1 MAWLRERHRKDGSVY
16 FQVAWRL
23 ADGSIT
29 SDSYTSRA
37 EAERTRKL
45 VEAVGGDQ
53 ALEILGISRSDRA
66 RPGDITLTEWLHE
79 YVDHY
84 LPGRD
89 EGTLAK
95 YRAYIR
101 NDIDPV
107 LGTKRLADLD
117 RKDLS
122 LWLQW
127 LADYGSMTR
136 SGERVPASPKTIA
149 NKYGF
154 LTSALAAA
162 VPKYLAVSPA
172 TRGMYQTTDAP
183 REAAEDM
190 VILTPEQ
197 FERLLSHIPEYWRP
211 LVRFLVASGCRWGE
225 AVALKPS
232 DVDRATGTVHI
243 RRAWTYSP
251 GSYRIVKVKGKGR
264 RSITVARDVLD
275 DLDYSHEWLF
285 VNRTGGPVRAQG
297 FYNRV
302 WSKAVERAGLD
313 PKPRIHDLRHTCASQ
328 MLLAGVP
335 IAVVSRYL
343 GHQSIATTERV
354 YYHMQRGS
362 FADAVDAMENFLRKS

>member
-122 LWLQW
+122 LWLQFKCTLLAEW
-127 LADYGSMTR
+127 AERQVFSLNTERTQDLAPLADLLQHSTTPQHTR
-136 SGERVPASPKTIA
+136 RQPTHLLPA
-149 NKYGF
+149 N
-154 LTSALAAA
+154 
-162 VPKYLAVSPA
+162 
-172 TRGMYQTTDAP
+172 
-183 REAAEDM
+183 
-190 VILTPEQ
+190 
-197 FERLLSHIPEYWRP
+197 
-211 LVRFLVASGCRWGE
+211 
-225 AVALKPS
+225 
-232 DVDRATGTVHI
+232 
-243 RRAWTYSP
+243 
-251 GSYRIVKVKGKGR
+251 
-264 RSITVARDVLD
+264 
-275 DLDYSHEWLF
+275 
-285 VNRTGGPVRAQG
+285 
-297 FYNRV
+297 
-302 WSKAVERAGLD
+302 
-313 PKPRIHDLRHTCASQ
+313 
-328 MLLAGVP
+328 
-335 IAVVSRYL
+335 
-343 GHQSIATTERV
+343 
-354 YYHMQRGS
+354 
-362 FADAVDAMENFLRKS
+362 